1 MMERRMRGAMHRQP
15 WSPAQD
21 EQLREMAK
29 SERDRRVIAK
39 KFGRTSEAVSSR
51 MAKLGLTGD

>member
-1 MMERRMRGAMHRQP
+1 MRGAMHRQP